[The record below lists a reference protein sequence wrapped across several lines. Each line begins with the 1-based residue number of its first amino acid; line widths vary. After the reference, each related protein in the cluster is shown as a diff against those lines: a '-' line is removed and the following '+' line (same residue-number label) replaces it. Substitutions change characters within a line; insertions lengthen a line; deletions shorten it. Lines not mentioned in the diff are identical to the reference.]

1 MPLTSTSPKS
11 GVNVSPEKAETQ
23 SAVARSAV
31 AEKKFAFD
39 GKRGLRSTVLFLAL
53 TAALSSIFY
62 AFIIATGHVGGGNG
76 TYELGLMWSPAIAA
90 LLTCRL
96 SGLSL
101 QSLGWEWGAWRWQW
115 LAFVIPL
122 AYTAIAYA
130 IVWLSGYGGFPDPKF
145 IDSARASLGWTN
157 ATDWLVLCGY
167 FLLIGSA
174 GMALSMAFALGEE
187 IGWRGFLSPQLT
199 ARFGFT
205 IGALLTGVIWT
216 VWHLPLVFFA
226 DYNNT
231 APSWFGVTCF
241 AALMLG
247 MSVIMAWLRL
257 RSGTLW
263 TAAVFHASHNQFIQ
277 VFFTPATSLRGTK
290 TLVAIDEF
298 GFALPA
304 VVLVLAVVFWR
315 LARTPAR
322 LGSEA

>member
-1 MPLTSTSPKS
+1 MS
-11 GVNVSPEKAETQ
+11 
-23 SAVARSAV
+23 
-31 AEKKFAFD
+31 AEKTSSESGINIAPAGPGAARAFS
-39 GKRGLRSTVLFLAL
+39 GGIVLFLAL

-101 QSLGWEWGAWRWQW
+101 QSLGWGWGAWRWQW
-115 LAFVIPL
+115 LAFFIPL
-122 AYTAIAYA
+122 GYTAIAYA
-130 IVWLSGYGGFPDPKF
+130 VVWLSGYGGFPDPKF
-145 IDSARASLGWTN
+145 VESTRAGLGWTGSP
-157 ATDWLVLCGY
+157 DWLVLGGY
-167 FLLIGSA
+167 FLLAGSA

-187 IGWRGFLSPQLT
+187 IGWRGFLAPRLT
-199 ARFGFT
+199 TRFGFKA
-205 IGALLTGVIWT
+205 GALITGAIWAA
-216 VWHLPLVFFA
+216 WHLPLVFFA

-241 AALMLG
+241 VALMLG

-257 RSGTLW
+257 NSGSLW

-277 VFFTPATSLRGTK
+277 VIFTPATSARGPK
-290 TLVAIDEF
+290 TAFAIDEF

-315 LARTPAR
+315 MARKPTQ
-322 LGSEA
+322 G